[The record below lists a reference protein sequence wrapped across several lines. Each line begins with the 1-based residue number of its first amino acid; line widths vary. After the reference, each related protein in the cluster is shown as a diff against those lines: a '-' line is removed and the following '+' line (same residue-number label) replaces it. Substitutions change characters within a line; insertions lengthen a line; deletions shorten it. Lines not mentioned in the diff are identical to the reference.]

1 MINLTSPENII
12 DHHMRMLDIEGH
24 NLVINYFVQNFTIDN
39 KYKSANDLSLLNF
52 ITHKKNL
59 SNRYYNIKNIQTVL
73 NNDLEKSNLKDFK
86 ETLNELNYEFKSVIK
101 DKEIIELEKKKIEE
115 ELLKLKVNRFITI
128 GT

>member
-1 MINLTSPENII
+1 M
-12 DHHMRMLDIEGH
+12 
-24 NLVINYFVQNFTIDN
+24 
-39 KYKSANDLSLLNF
+39 
-52 ITHKKNL
+52 
-59 SNRYYNIKNIQTVL
+59 L